1 MAVQDDDAEQERE
14 WDLLYARLGEIMRRY
29 GKEDWLGHADYW
41 IVSDNWGPRQ
51 HTIYIHNL
59 KMLAA
64 DVVEQL
70 QANLKDFPN
79 WEIVVDVSP
88 EQYGQSWPTMGLTIR
103 AHEIIDDLKREYF
116 PTEFQRIKYEGSRR
130 GDA

>member
-1 MAVQDDDAEQERE
+1 
-14 WDLLYARLGEIMRRY
+14 
-29 GKEDWLGHADYW
+29 
-41 IVSDNWGPRQ
+41 
-51 HTIYIHNL
+51 
-59 KMLAA
+59 MLAA